1 MGELKF
7 YKRRRK
13 ISRQKKIRVLIY
25 SGICILVVLFAV
37 LQTLAFGKKYNMN
50 DSSMAPTIEHG
61 QTLLVD
67 RLKYRLFSPDRND
80 IIVYSMGSGPR
91 TEYSIK
97 RIVAVPGDLV
107 LISKGKIYVNDKEV
121 ELKAN
126 TESIKNAGIYEEEQL
141 IPEGQYFVM
150 GDNCNNSEDSRFEG
164 IGCISKD
171 NIYGKVWFK
180 AGPFPNIGLLL

>member
-1 MGELKF
+1 MSELKF
-7 YKRRRK
+7 YKHRRRLSK
-13 ISRQKKIRVLIY
+13 QKKIWIVIY
-25 SGICILVVLFAV
+25 TGIGLLVILLAMLHV
-37 LQTLAFGKKYNMN
+37 LAFGKKANMN

-67 RLKYRLFSPDRND
+67 RLKYKFFGPGRDD
-80 IIVYSMGSGPR
+80 VVVYSLGNGSR
-91 TEYSIK
+91 AELSIK
-97 RIVAVPGDLV
+97 RIYAVPGDTV
-107 LISKGKIYVNDKEV
+107 VINKGKLYVNGKEV
-121 ELKAN
+121 EIKNN

-171 NIYGKVWFK
+171 SIYGKAWFK
-180 AGPFPNIGLLL
+180 TGPFPNIGLVS